1 MISMNEPIVLY
12 AVANASGTVML
23 AGQSDSLQ
31 QVWNQKTVFIQ
42 SERLWKIPSAA
53 ALSLSPGSLS
63 PVWHFSTL
71 HTPWSI
77 RDAGETLPFHKS
89 HRNLITLASKGVNF
103 LSCDGWRP
111 CQLKTLLLDHKGGGM
126 GFSPKQKQ
134 KVREIGQWTGKT
146 QKVSKAQAF
155 FCFSCW
161 FTAYSPPG
169 ASFGVIPS
177 AGAIAGVLPF
187 GKAKQLEIM
196 ASFLEKLFS
205 GRVVVLEMALQSSS
219 SQQSQIDWDFLAN
232 CCNKRKAGCSSE
244 GKILQRQPWR
254 HKAASFSLETNKA
267 KDQNSDSQN
276 HKEPIFL

>member
-1 MISMNEPIVLY
+1 MQ
-12 AVANASGTVML
+12 VAQSCLLAKATASSKSGTRRQSSSRVKGCERYLLLLLWASPL
-23 AGQSDSLQ
+23 APSRLSD
-31 QVWNQKTVFIQ
+31 T
-42 SERLWKIPSAA
+42 
-53 ALSLSPGSLS
+53 SPLCT
-63 PVWHFSTL
+63 P
-71 HTPWSI
+71 PWSI

-89 HRNLITLASKGVNF
+89 HRNLTTLASKGVNF

-126 GFSPKQKQ
+126 GFSHKQKQ

-161 FTAYSPPG
+161 FTAYPLPG
-169 ASFGVIPS
+169 ASFGIIPS

-244 GKILQRQPWR
+244 VKILQRQPWR

-267 KDQNSDSQN
+267 KDQNSDSA
-276 HKEPIFL
+276 EPQRAHIPLTCPFIREQKDMY

>member
-1 MISMNEPIVLY
+1 MQ
-12 AVANASGTVML
+12 VAQSCLLAKATASSKSGARRQSSSRVKGCERYLLLLLWASPL
-23 AGQSDSLQ
+23 APSLLSD
-31 QVWNQKTVFIQ
+31 T
-42 SERLWKIPSAA
+42 
-53 ALSLSPGSLS
+53 SPLC
-63 PVWHFSTL
+63 
-71 HTPWSI
+71 TPLWSI

-111 CQLKTLLLDHKGGGM
+111 CHLKTLLLDHKGGGM

-161 FTAYSPPG
+161 FTAYPPPG

-267 KDQNSDSQN
+267 KDQNSDSA
-276 HKEPIFL
+276 EPQRAHIPLTCPFIREQKDMY